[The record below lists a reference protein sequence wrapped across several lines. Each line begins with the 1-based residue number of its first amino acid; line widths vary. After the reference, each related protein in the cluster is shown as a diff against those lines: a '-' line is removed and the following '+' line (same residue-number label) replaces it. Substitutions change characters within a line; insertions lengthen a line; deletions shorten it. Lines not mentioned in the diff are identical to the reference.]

1 MAIAFRSASATR
13 TGNSASVSSIVMTL
27 GSATLTG
34 NMIVV
39 ATLDVNSGTV
49 SSVVD
54 SGGSTYTKIASV
66 TNGTLVLE
74 LWSTAVTGS
83 KASTTITVTWSAA
96 SRNHEMAACEYSG
109 VAAIGTNNTASG
121 SASPGTVSVT
131 TQDANNF
138 VVAGIGVL
146 AANAQTAQNGN
157 LRLSIT
163 EGGTGSK
170 SSLGEVDN
178 TAASASLVTDSTTF
192 TSATWGAA
200 AVELR
205 TTSGGSS
212 AKPAQSYPVCLRMG

>member
-27 GSATLTG
+27 GGATQTG

-66 TNGTLVLE
+66 TNGTLILE
-74 LWSTAVTGS
+74 IWATSATGS
-83 KASTTITVTWSAA
+83 VASTTVTVTWSAA
-96 SRNHEMAACEYSG
+96 SRNHEMAACEYTG

-121 SASPGTVSVT
+121 SASPGSVSIT

-163 EGGTGSK
+163 EGGAGSK

-178 TAASASLVTDSTTF
+178 TAASASSVTCSTTF
-192 TSATWGAA
+192 TSAAWGAV

-205 TTSGGSS
+205 SVAGNNPSVTATDTESFSDS
-212 AKPAQSYPVCLRMG
+212 